1 MKITALKAIEILDS
15 RGKPTIR
22 TFITLDDGSIHSS
35 SVPSGASTGK
45 HEALELRD
53 ADDKRHLGQGVL
65 QAIKNVNEII
75 AKEIIGNEVDPKT
88 IDKKMLELDG
98 TENKSR
104 LGANAI
110 LSVSQTILR
119 AAAHSAKKPLWQ
131 FIHDYYTPEL
141 EVGFPRLMVN
151 VINGGKHANWNF
163 DIQEF
168 IIITNDTKPSI
179 STKVAAEIFQTL
191 GKVIKKRGFST
202 LVGDE
207 GGFSPALNSNEEA
220 YEIIIEAAKQAG
232 YENVKDFRLAM
243 DAAASE
249 FFEDGKYMMKKDN
262 KEISPQQLLN
272 YYISLQ
278 KKYHVYS
285 FEDVFEQ
292 DDWENFMEFNSHA
305 KHDYIV
311 VGDDLTVTNPKRIQH
326 AIAHKA
332 ANAVIIKVNQ
342 IGSMIETIEAITL
355 AKSAGWKVAVSH
367 RSGETEDSFI
377 ADLAYAVGADFI
389 KTGSMARS
397 ERLCKYNRLLEIE
410 QGM

>member
-141 EVGFPRLMVN
+141 KVGFPRLMVN